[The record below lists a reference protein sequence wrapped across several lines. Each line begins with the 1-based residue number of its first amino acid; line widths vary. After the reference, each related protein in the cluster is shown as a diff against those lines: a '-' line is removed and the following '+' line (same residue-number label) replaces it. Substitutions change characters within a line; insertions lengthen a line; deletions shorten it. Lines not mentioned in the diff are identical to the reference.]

1 MFRPSLLSS
10 AVALAFSMPGAAL
23 AASDA
28 ELQEI
33 RNQIRELRSQY
44 ESRIQA
50 LEQRLEEAQM
60 RPAAPVVAAPPPAA
74 LPSSGASPSNAFNP
88 AISAILTGTYA
99 HLPRDSESFRRGF
112 GLGES
117 EVVMTANVDPHLF
130 GNLTVSAAPEG
141 GLEVEEAYG
150 QWVTAPY
157 GLVPKFGR
165 FLSGIGYQNE
175 QHAHAWDFVDAP
187 LAYQAFL
194 GGRYSNDGVQL
205 KWVAPLEHFV
215 ELGAEAGNGEALGVE
230 PSGNGAGA
238 RAFYAHT
245 GGDVG
250 SNHSWR
256 AGLSRL
262 STRDRDLDIADFV
275 WKYAPHGNARE
286 SSFKLQGEYFRDDRD
301 LRGWYL
307 QGVWQFAPQWRA
319 GVRGERTD
327 APGAEGFRP
336 RRASAMVDF
345 NPSEFSRF
353 RVQYSRS
360 ETLAG
365 VRDNEWFV
373 QYILSLGAHGAH
385 KY

>member
-1 MFRPSLLSS
+1 VLRPSLLSG
-10 AVALAFSMPGAAL
+10 AIALATAAPLGVL
-23 AASDA
+23 AATDA

-44 ESRIQA
+44 EGRIQA
-50 LEQRLEEAQM
+50 LEQRLRDAETRAAAPA
-60 RPAAPVVAAPPPAA
+60 PAAVPAAPPPVT
-74 LPSSGASPSNAFNP
+74 GTSPSNAFNP
-88 AISAILTGTYA
+88 AISAILSATYA
-99 HLPRDSESFRRGF
+99 HLPRDNDAFRRGF

-150 QWVTAPY
+150 QWVTAPF

-187 LAYQAFL
+187 LAYRSFL
-194 GGRYSNDGVQL
+194 GGRFSNDGVQV

-215 ELGAEAGNGEALGVE
+215 ELGAEAGNGESLGSE
-230 PSGNGAGA
+230 RGNGAGA

-250 SNHSWR
+250 VSHSWR

-275 WKYAPHGNARE
+275 WKYAPRGNARD
-286 SSFKLQGEYFRDDRD
+286 SSVKLQGEYFRDRAGP
-301 LRGWYL
+301 RGWYL

-319 GVRGERTD
+319 GVRGERSD
-327 APGAEGFRP
+327 AADVEGFRP

-385 KY
+385 RY